1 MEGQPRMTKLFHKSV
16 LMAPSSS
23 DLLGHYTAVTV
34 VMRVLS
40 LFTGS
45 HGEFNQ
51 KERII
56 SNVIPSFLPVTYLPS

>member
-16 LMAPSSS
+16 LMAPSNS

-56 SNVIPSFLPVTYLPS
+56 SKCYSQFSSC